1 MQIYIPKKEIMLKMM
16 RACIAVKKPEDLWI
30 NQDVED
36 DDPSIADIVN
46 KNDCLNNNQIIDQ

>member
-1 MQIYIPKKEIMLKMM
+1 M

-36 DDPSIADIVN
+36 DEPSIADIVN
-46 KNDCLNNNQIIDQ
+46 KNDCLNNNQIIDQWLI

>member
-1 MQIYIPKKEIMLKMM
+1 MLKMM

-36 DDPSIADIVN
+36 DEPSITDIVN

>member
-36 DDPSIADIVN
+36 DEPSITDIVN